1 MGIKKVHYKNETS
14 ITMKGLLRLSFI
26 ALSVQCSSALNAA
39 DTGYYQN
46 FSTRSGALPAAN
58 AQASQAMYPVAPQMP
73 HQTGGGYYGQQHRQ
87 QQSQQSQ
94 IVMVSNIEAG
104 AHVVLGGTVVADR
117 EIILTAQISGRVDY
131 VAGNEGDWFNAG
143 QVLVA
148 LNHDD
153 ILAQRDQ
160 ALANLYRTQA
170 SFGNT
175 KADYTREYWA
185 PQAYRDYNRRLRQ
198 LVSPAAASGMGYFPS
213 MFEKFFSMGPTGGMP
228 AAMPQNMH
236 NSMPNLNYPDT
247 ELHPGVVRDLDL
259 YNKEN
264 HVNMARSEIMA
275 MQSRIN
281 EIDTH
286 LRDARSISPFD
297 GVIVDKLV
305 EAGDTVQRGQP
316 LIKYSDTRLLQLQV
330 EVPARLVSALNT
342 GSIVPAKLD
351 VGNTYIDVRV
361 AQIYPTADSQ
371 RHTVTVKFDLPEN
384 VPGGPGM
391 YAEVMLPDTNTPV
404 STMPVIPISAIVRR
418 GSLPAVFVLNNKN
431 SAELRLIR
439 LGDQVDNQNIAVLA
453 GVQPGE
459 NVFAYPHP
467 GMRSGWSPQQ
477 AAGH

>member
-1 MGIKKVHYKNETS
+1 
-14 ITMKGLLRLSFI
+14 MKRLLAFSLI
-26 ALSVQCSSALNAA
+26 AFSVQCSATLNAA

-46 FSTRSGALPAAN
+46 FSTHSGAFPAAN
-58 AQASQAMYPVAPQMP
+58 VSSTQTFIQAPAQAAYPVTS
-73 HQTGGGYYGQQHRQ
+73 QTGTGYYRQ
-87 QQSQQSQ
+87 QQTQQSQ

-104 AHVVLGGTVVADR
+104 AHVILGGTVVADR

-170 SFGNT
+170 AFGNT
-175 KADYTREYWA
+175 RADYTREYWA
-185 PQAYRDYNRRLRQ
+185 PQAYRDYNAHLRQ
-198 LVSPAAASGMGYFPS
+198 LISPAAASGMGYFPS

-228 AAMPQNMH
+228 ASMPQNMH
-236 NSMPNLNYPDT
+236 NPVSNLAYPGTD
-247 ELHPGVVRDLDL
+247 LHPGVIRDLDL

-264 HVNMARSEIMA
+264 HVNIAKSEIMA

-305 EAGDTVQRGQP
+305 EAGDTVQRGQA

-330 EVPARLVSALNT
+330 EVPARLVSALDT
-342 GSIVPAKLD
+342 GTVVPAKLD

-391 YAEVMLPDTNTPV
+391 YAEVMLPDTNTAI
-404 STMPVIPISAIVRR
+404 SRMPVIPLSAIVRR

-431 SAELRLIR
+431 KAELRLLR

-459 NVFAYPHP
+459 NIFTYPHP

-477 AAGH
+477 GTER